1 MIDVRNQLDRFAS
14 PEVVDWHFANIENRW
29 TKRALAAAG
38 FGFRTPRDGETAGQW
53 KAIFSIADLGGDD
66 SPSAAIAL
74 GEKAGRLSVRQDI
87 EAVDAIS
94 AQGSDK
100 DLSKG
105 TSNSRLVA
113 IQGLN
118 RPYFH
123 LDLQEAL
130 DAAIVNAETK
140 QQ

>member
-74 GEKAGRLSVRQDI
+74 EEKAGRISLRQDI

-105 TSNSRLVA
+105 PSNSRLVA
-113 IQGLN
+113 VQGLN

-130 DAAIVNAETK
+130 DAAIMSAETK
-140 QQ
+140 QH